1 MNIVSDFEITGWD
14 AVPNGEEGE
23 GPLLSEARVSK
34 RYRGDLDGEGRVRLL
49 MCRASAEGPLE
60 NAGYIASEQ
69 VSGTLGGRAGT
80 FVLHHWGI
88 AEAGVPPRTG
98 GHVVPGSG
106 TGELAG
112 LWGTMEI
119 HVDEDGKH
127 TLALSYQ
134 VG

>member
-34 RYRGDLDGEGRVRLL
+34 RYLGDLDGEGRVRLL
-49 MCRASAEGPLE
+49 MCRASADGPLE

-69 VSGTLGGRAGT
+69 VSGTLGGHAGT

-88 AEAGVPPRTG
+88 AEAGAPPRTG

-112 LWGTMEI
+112 LSGTMEI
-119 HVDEDGKH
+119 HVDADGKH
-127 TLALSYQ
+127 TLALDYQ